1 MCACEA
7 APFRDQTCC
16 PGVVVEPHRFKAFN
30 LSSLPF
36 PVDVPPVRSMPQWQ
50 GVLVS
55 VVVRLVTACRVASSR
70 IHGSPAHVAGAHLC
84 SPPTWPR
91 AERRGQRWNGIA
103 VRGSRIAPWTMMQYN
118 EFVFVRRVCL
128 SPWLHCIR
136 RCSVDATQGSWPGT
150 PLACSDECMSEPDAR
165 TIPW

>member
-103 VRGSRIAPWTMMQYN
+103 VRGSRIAPWTMMQFN
-118 EFVFVRRVCL
+118 VFDFLTMRVPVAVATLHPQVLCGCHTGLLAWHAARVQRRVYV
-128 SPWLHCIR
+128 R
-136 RCSVDATQGSWPGT
+136 A
-150 PLACSDECMSEPDAR
+150 
-165 TIPW
+165 

>member
-36 PVDVPPVRSMPQWQ
+36 PVDVPPVRSMPRRR

-70 IHGSPAHVAGAHLC
+70 IHGSPAPTWQVHICAHLPHGLEQ
-84 SPPTWPR
+84 SD
-91 AERRGQRWNGIA
+91 A
-103 VRGSRIAPWTMMQYN
+103 VNVGTGSLCVAAALY
-118 EFVFVRRVCL
+118 
-128 SPWLHCIR
+128 
-136 RCSVDATQGSWPGT
+136 PG
-150 PLACSDECMSEPDAR
+150 P
-165 TIPW
+165 